1 MSSSR
6 WRGPKLSGR
15 HMTSTPALPNFD
27 DVKQAQ
33 ARIAPLVHVT
43 PIHSSAQLSALA
55 GCELFF
61 KCENLQK
68 TGAFKARGAC
78 NAIFSLARQQL
89 RNGVIT
95 HSSGNHAMAL
105 SYAAAQCRTKATVI
119 MPSDSLK
126 SKKDSVKSYGGELIE
141 CTPTLDARESTM
153 QAIQAKTKATFVHPY
168 NDPLV
173 IAGQATC
180 AAEFH
185 EQVPEL
191 DILVTPV
198 GGGGITS
205 GSCISTMAL
214 SPDTRIIAAEPKA
227 ADDAYQSFQ
236 AGKLIELPSP
246 TTVADG
252 LKTNLGSL
260 TWPCIRDN
268 VSDIVTVEEQE
279 IVNATRLIWQRLK
292 MVVEPSSA
300 VVLAAVLKYPEAF
313 KNQRVGLILTGG
325 NVDIDQLPW

>member
-1 MSSSR
+1 MD
-6 WRGPKLSGR
+6 
-15 HMTSTPALPNFD
+15 PALPNFD
-27 DVKQAQ
+27 DVTQVRT
-33 ARIAPLVHVT
+33 RIAPYVHVT
-43 PIHSSAQLSALA
+43 PVHMSAYLSSLS
-55 GCELFF
+55 GCKLFF

-78 NAIFSLARQQL
+78 NAVFSLPDEQL
-89 RNGVIT
+89 SNGVIT

-105 SYAAAQCRTKATVI
+105 SYAAAQRGTTATVI
-119 MPSDSLK
+119 MPSDSLE
-126 SKKDSVKSYGGELIE
+126 SKKNAVRGYGGNLIE
-141 CTPTLDARESTM
+141 CTPTLEAREATM
-153 QAIQAKTKATFVHPY
+153 LAEQAKSNATFVHPY

-185 EQVPEL
+185 EQTPEL

-198 GGGGITS
+198 GGGGILS
-205 GSCISTMAL
+205 GSCISTNAL
-214 SPDTRIIAAEPKA
+214 SPNTRIIAAEPEA
-227 ADDAYQSFQ
+227 ANDAYQSFQ

-246 TTVADG
+246 ATVADG
-252 LKTNLGSL
+252 LKTNLGSI

-268 VSDIVTVEEQE
+268 VSDIITVTEEE
-279 IVNATRLIWQRLK
+279 IVSATRMIWERLK

-300 VVLAAVLKYPEAF
+300 VVLAAVLKHPQAF

>member
-1 MSSSR
+1 M
-6 WRGPKLSGR
+6 
-15 HMTSTPALPNFD
+15 
-27 DVKQAQ
+27 
-33 ARIAPLVHVT
+33 
-43 PIHSSAQLSALA
+43 
-55 GCELFF
+55 
-61 KCENLQK
+61 
-68 TGAFKARGAC
+68 RGAC
-78 NAIFSLARQQL
+78 NAVFSLTEEQL
-89 RNGVIT
+89 SNGVIT

-105 SYAAAQCRTKATVI
+105 SYAAAQRGTTATVI
-119 MPSDSLK
+119 MPSDSLA
-126 SKKDSVKSYGGELIE
+126 SKKNAVKAYGGALIE
-141 CTPTLDARESTM
+141 CEPTLDARESTM
-153 QAIQAKTKATFVHPY
+153 LATQAKSNATFVHPY

-185 EQVPEL
+185 EQVPGL
-191 DILVTPV
+191 DILVAPI
-198 GGGGITS
+198 GGGGMLS
-205 GSCISTMAL
+205 GSCISSNGL
-214 SPDTRIIAAEPKA
+214 SPDTRIIAAEPRA

-246 TTVADG
+246 TTIADG

-268 VSDIVTVEEQE
+268 VSDILTVSEEE
-279 IVNATRLIWQRLK
+279 IIKATRLIWERLK

-300 VVLAAVLKYPEAF
+300 VVLAAVLKYPNAF

>member
-1 MSSSR
+1 MSNE
-6 WRGPKLSGR
+6 
-15 HMTSTPALPNFD
+15 PALPNFE
-27 DVKQAQ
+27 DVTQ
-33 ARIAPLVHVT
+33 ARIRIAPYVHVT
-43 PIHSSAQLSALA
+43 PIHTSENLSSLA

-78 NAIFSLARQQL
+78 NAVFSLTDDQIS
-89 RNGVIT
+89 NGVIT

-105 SYAAAQCRTKATVI
+105 SYAAGQRGTKATVI
-119 MPSDSLK
+119 MPSDSLA
-126 SKKDSVKSYGGELIE
+126 SKKNAVKGYGGNLIE
-141 CTPTLDARESTM
+141 CEPTLEARESTM
-153 QAIQAKTKATFVHPY
+153 LATQANSKATFVHPY

-185 EQVPEL
+185 EQVPGL
-191 DILVTPV
+191 DILVAPV
-198 GGGGITS
+198 GGGGIMS
-205 GSCISTMAL
+205 GSCISMLAL
-214 SPDTRIIAAEPKA
+214 SPNTRIIAAEPEA
-227 ADDAYQSFQ
+227 ANDAYQSFQ
-236 AGKLIELPSP
+236 AGKLIELSSP
-246 TTVADG
+246 NTIADG

-268 VSDIVTVEEQE
+268 VSDILTVTEEE
-279 IVNATRLIWQRLK
+279 IVNATRMIWERLK

-300 VVLAAVLKYPEAF
+300 TVLAAVLKHPEAF